1 MEKEENKSG
10 SVYVTVD
17 GHFNPIHISMKGKGK
32 EGFLDFMQE
41 DVEKALRGK
50 EIPTTGVLYY
60 DVPDLAMVPP
70 LRKRNNSNYLKSLE
84 KAMGWAGNRIAKL
97 PVCIGSGV
105 LPVKNID
112 PLSKDEH
119 FKRILTPG
127 MWEEIQSSPKM
138 VEKILDDLKRGN
150 HYYSAVETDKGVLL
164 FDDNT
169 NGEWQFNSY
178 MYEYVEKSFFEP
190 DFPLKSLAVHEL
202 SGWPSLMEGK
212 VNLCKNERGDW
223 VDEETMRL
231 CAYQDRSVLKNVVE
245 SKTFDL
251 APTWENYFN
260 LTEIGEGLGLPRS
273 PDNYDRMTLPF
284 HPGTGIPGGRAGR

>member
-1 MEKEENKSG
+1 M
-10 SVYVTVD
+10 
-17 GHFNPIHISMKGKGK
+17 
-32 EGFLDFMQE
+32 
-41 DVEKALRGK
+41 
-50 EIPTTGVLYY
+50 
-60 DVPDLAMVPP
+60 
-70 LRKRNNSNYLKSLE
+70 
-84 KAMGWAGNRIAKL
+84 
-97 PVCIGSGV
+97 
-105 LPVKNID
+105 
-112 PLSKDEH
+112 
-119 FKRILTPG
+119 
-127 MWEEIQSSPKM
+127 
-138 VEKILDDLKRGN
+138 LDDLKRGN

-178 MYEYVEKSFFEP
+178 MYKYVENSFFEP
-190 DFPLKSLAVHEL
+190 DFPLKSLAVHDL
-202 SGWPSLMEGK
+202 KGWPSLMEGK

-223 VDEETMRL
+223 VDKETMER